1 MITLRGVNEP
11 ECGSET
17 RTTTATGGAGRLRAS
32 DTLSVIENF
41 PAAVGVPERM
51 PAELRLKPSVSSGVQ
66 TNGARPPVT
75 MN

>member
-32 DTLSVIENF
+32 DTLRRN
-41 PAAVGVPERM
+41 R
-51 PAELRLKPSVSSGVQ
+51 ELSSGCRCAGKDAGGAEAQ
-66 TNGARPPVT
+66 TVGQ
-75 MN
+75 